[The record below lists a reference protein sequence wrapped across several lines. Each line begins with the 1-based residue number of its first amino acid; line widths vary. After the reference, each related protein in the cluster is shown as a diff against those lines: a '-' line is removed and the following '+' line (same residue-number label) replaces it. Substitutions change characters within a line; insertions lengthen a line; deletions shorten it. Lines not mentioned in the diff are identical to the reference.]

1 MMNIKQNVDYIKEE
15 MQNDEKMLES
25 ALRLESWFR
34 RNQKPLIA
42 LVVILV
48 LFGIGYSANT
58 WYQANTQQKISN
70 YYENALKGDESAI
83 TALKESKSN
92 LYDLYRFKQALKNN
106 DTESLKALE
115 SSKDSII
122 AQFAKMQNASL
133 EKNLTALNSK
143 DSGDLGYLQAAFL
156 EIQAGNMQKAKEI
169 LSKIKNDSPIKELA
183 NTLAHFSIKGTKN
196 AE

>member
-70 YYENALKGDESAI
+70 
-83 TALKESKSN
+83 
-92 LYDLYRFKQALKNN
+92 
-106 DTESLKALE
+106 
-115 SSKDSII
+115 
-122 AQFAKMQNASL
+122 
-133 EKNLTALNSK
+133 
-143 DSGDLGYLQAAFL
+143 
-156 EIQAGNMQKAKEI
+156 
-169 LSKIKNDSPIKELA
+169 
-183 NTLAHFSIKGTKN
+183 
-196 AE
+196 